1 MSPSRSIFATL
12 ALSLGLLLPAAA
24 ASAQDAVQTPQVENS
39 KYQFEG
45 AVNAGAVFVR
55 SGPGEGYYATQK
67 LDKGAT
73 VTVVGIKFD
82 WLKIVP
88 PDGSYSYVGSVF
100 VDRSGDG
107 SVGRINRNDV
117 NVRAGSLLNAMK
129 TTVQSR
135 LNAGDEVQIIGKED
149 EYLKIKPPEGAYL
162 YVNKQFVDPV
172 RAIGGDNTPAPL
184 MTETPTTQPAPL
196 AAAAPLAPAAAVK
209 PVAPSIDVA
218 AAPTTQPAQAS
229 AGATTQPVAAAPAP
243 TAEDLFGK
251 YEAEFDT
258 TSKQPLAD
266 QNIAQLTTEYQSIAK
281 ADGLS
286 DTLHEVV
293 RFRIAT
299 LQARADSQAKL
310 LEARKL
316 EAQSAQKE
324 LALQAEQQELNER
337 LKSEDVEIYTA
348 VGTLQPSS
356 LQLGGSLLYRLTDP
370 ATGRTVIYI
379 RTADEKVAG
388 LMGQF
393 VGVKGDANTDPQ
405 LSLKVVEP
413 TAIDQVDPA
422 KVNTTV
428 AAEFVPPSLLARQA
442 SATFSNN

>member
-1 MSPSRSIFATL
+1 MSPSRSFFATL
-12 ALSLGLLLPAAA
+12 AASLSLLIPAAA
-24 ASAQDAVQTPQVENS
+24 AFAQDAVQTPQVENS

-73 VTVVGIKFD
+73 ITVVGIKFD

-88 PDGSYSYVGSVF
+88 PEGSYSYVGSVF
-100 VDRSGDG
+100 IDRSGDG
-107 SVGRINRNDV
+107 SVGRVNRNDV

-129 TTVQSR
+129 TTVQTR

-149 EYLKIKPPEGAYL
+149 EYLKIKPPEGSYL

-172 RAIGGDNTPAPL
+172 RAIAGDTNAPAPL
-184 MTETPTTQPAPL
+184 LTETPTTQPASVASASATPV
-196 AAAAPLAPAAAVK
+196 APATAVK
-209 PVAPSIDVA
+209 PTAPSIDVA

-229 AGATTQPVAAAPAP
+229 GVATTQPVAVAPQP

-266 QNIAQLTTEYQSIAK
+266 QNITQLTTEYQSIAK

-286 DTLHEVV
+286 DTLRTVV
-293 RFRIAT
+293 QFRI
-299 LQARADSQAKL
+299 

-316 EAQSAQKE
+316 ETESAQKE
-324 LALQAEQQELNER
+324 LALQAEQQELSER
-337 LKSEDVEIYTA
+337 LKTEDVEIYTA

-356 LQLGGSLLYRLTDP
+356 LQLGGALLYRLTDP

-379 RTADEKVAG
+379 RTSDEKVAG

-405 LSLKVVEP
+405 LSLKVVQP
-413 TAIDQVDPA
+413 TAIDPVDPA